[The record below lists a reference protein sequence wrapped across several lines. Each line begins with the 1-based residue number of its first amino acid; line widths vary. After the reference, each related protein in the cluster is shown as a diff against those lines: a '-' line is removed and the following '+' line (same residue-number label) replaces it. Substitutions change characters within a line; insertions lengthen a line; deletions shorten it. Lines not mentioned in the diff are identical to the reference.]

1 MIKLCDNNPVHPN
14 LRMTTEDMYDSL
26 IARLEAIDSIDRI
39 SMDYEYLSCPQP
51 HIRFEFISFERIT
64 SIRGIVTSPHW
75 KPLIPQYIDYLNKR
89 IKETHNSLLK
99 SRYYAILALS
109 FGKEKEEAYHSN
121 VSCLKEI
128 THTICDYGTL
138 FEVLYSLIEIYFLI
152 KTKPNPSIDESI
164 KDILNDKDILYINK
178 VHIINI
184 ITVSENKN
192 FKVENID
199 GISDVCELLITN
211 TDNPNLKKRL
221 IENAI
226 KICSKLIGKD
236 SVRYPLEI
244 KKFQEALADN
254 EYNFILDDDGTNIVT
269 PHQNHHILQ
278 RIFSLYHCA
287 GAIEKRDKAEQE
299 LIKIKNKLQYPS
311 FSQRLY
317 TDSGETFVNQMINSA
332 RDANLDSF
340 LFGLS
345 QNLFLTI
352 PCSAIFDKCAEQMDS
367 IDGFQTVNIDINNNS
382 APVSEGKTHE
392 DSKYRI
398 MGQYLNPITET
409 FTTILLHKIVEKTV
423 TYNKVKTFLLKN
435 TIFGQVYTT
444 RNGMPC
450 RFFDLVELPI
460 HDFFIQL
467 KRVTLHKAINFTIPL
482 DTLSIKIER
491 ILRDMLYL
499 NGYSTMKQLPNGK
512 EQMFLLDD
520 ILKSEGIKTIY
531 PKDDIDYLK
540 YILTDSGLNIRNSAA
555 HGFYDNTYYITKVG
569 LHYCMFLFV
578 AIIRLAVNYNLKQ
591 QS

>member
-1 MIKLCDNNPVHPN
+1 
-14 LRMTTEDMYDSL
+14 
-26 IARLEAIDSIDRI
+26 
-39 SMDYEYLSCPQP
+39 
-51 HIRFEFISFERIT
+51 
-64 SIRGIVTSPHW
+64 
-75 KPLIPQYIDYLNKR
+75 
-89 IKETHNSLLK
+89 
-99 SRYYAILALS
+99 
-109 FGKEKEEAYHSN
+109 
-121 VSCLKEI
+121 
-128 THTICDYGTL
+128 
-138 FEVLYSLIEIYFLI
+138 
-152 KTKPNPSIDESI
+152 
-164 KDILNDKDILYINK
+164 
-178 VHIINI
+178 
-184 ITVSENKN
+184 
-192 FKVENID
+192 
-199 GISDVCELLITN
+199 
-211 TDNPNLKKRL
+211 
-221 IENAI
+221 
-226 KICSKLIGKD
+226 
-236 SVRYPLEI
+236 
-244 KKFQEALADN
+244 
-254 EYNFILDDDGTNIVT
+254 
-269 PHQNHHILQ
+269 
-278 RIFSLYHCA
+278 
-287 GAIEKRDKAEQE
+287 
-299 LIKIKNKLQYPS
+299 
-311 FSQRLY
+311 
-317 TDSGETFVNQMINSA
+317 
-332 RDANLDSF
+332 
-340 LFGLS
+340 
-345 QNLFLTI
+345 
-352 PCSAIFDKCAEQMDS
+352 MDS

>member
-1 MIKLCDNNPVHPN
+1 MIKLSDNNPVHPN
-14 LRMTTEDMYDSL
+14 LRMTAEDMYDSL
-26 IARLEAIDSIDRI
+26 IARLEGIDSIDRI
-39 SMDYEYLSCPQP
+39 SMDYEYLSCSQP
-51 HIRFEFISFERIT
+51 YIRFEYISFERIA
-64 SIRGIVTSPHW
+64 SIRGMVTSPYW
-75 KPLIPQYIDYLNKR
+75 KPLIPQYIDYLYKR
-89 IKETHNSLLK
+89 IKETHNSLLQ

-121 VSCLKEI
+121 VSYLKEI

-152 KTKPNPSIDESI
+152 KTEPNPNIYDFF
-164 KDILNDKDILYINK
+164 KDIFKDKDMPYVNK
-178 VHIINI
+178 VHILNI

-199 GISDVCELLITN
+199 GISDICELLTIN

-221 IENAI
+221 IENTI
-226 KICSKLIGKD
+226 KICSKLIRKD
-236 SVRYPLEI
+236 SVRYSLKI

-287 GAIEKRDKAEQE
+287 GAIEKRDKVEQE

-311 FSQRLY
+311 FLLRLY
-317 TDSGETFVNQMINSA
+317 TDSGETFVNQMINNA
-332 RDANLDSF
+332 RNANLDSF

-352 PCSAIFDKCAEQMDS
+352 PCSAMFEKRAELMYG
-367 IDGFQTVNIDINNNS
+367 IDGFQTVNMDINNNS
-382 APVSEGKTHE
+382 APVSEEKIHE
-392 DSKYRI
+392 DIKYRI

-409 FTTILLHKIVEKTV
+409 FTTILLDKIVEKTV
-423 TYNKVKTFLLKN
+423 TYNKVKNFLLKD
-435 TIFGQVYTT
+435 TIFGQVYVT

-450 RFFDLVELPI
+450 RFFDFVELPI
-460 HDFFIQL
+460 HDFFTQL
-467 KRVTLHKAINFTIPL
+467 KRVTSHKVINFTIPI

-531 PKDDIDYLK
+531 SKDDIDYLK

-555 HGFYDNTYYITKVG
+555 HGFYDKMYYTTKIG

-578 AIIRLAVNYNLKQ
+578 AIMRLAVNYNPKQ

>member
-14 LRMTTEDMYDSL
+14 LRMTAEDMYDSL
-26 IARLEAIDSIDRI
+26 IAKLETIDSIDRI

-51 HIRFEFISFERIT
+51 HIRFEYISFEGIT

-89 IKETHNSLLK
+89 IKETKNSLLK

-152 KTKPNPSIDESI
+152 KTEPNPSIYEFF

-199 GISDVCELLITN
+199 GISDVCELLIIN

-236 SVRYPLEI
+236 SIRYPLEI
-244 KKFQEALADN
+244 KKFQEVLADN

-311 FSQRLY
+311 FSLRLY
-317 TDSGETFVNQMINSA
+317 TDSEETFVNQMINNA

-340 LFGLS
+340 LVGLS

-352 PCSAIFDKCAEQMDS
+352 PCSAIFEKCAEQMDS
-367 IDGFQTVNIDINNNS
+367 IDGFQTVNMDINNNS

-409 FTTILLHKIVEKTV
+409 FTTILLDKIVEKTV
-423 TYNKVKTFLLKN
+423 TYNKVKNFLLKN
-435 TIFGQVYTT
+435 TIFGQVYVT
-444 RNGMPC
+444 RNGMSC
-450 RFFDLVELPI
+450 RFFDLIELPI
-460 HDFFIQL
+460 HDFFTQL
-467 KRVTLHKAINFTIPL
+467 KRVTLHKTINFTIPL

-531 PKDDIDYLK
+531 SKDDIDYLK

-555 HGFYDNTYYITKVG
+555 HGFYDNTYYTTKIG

-578 AIIRLAVNYNLKQ
+578 AIMRLAVNYNLKQ